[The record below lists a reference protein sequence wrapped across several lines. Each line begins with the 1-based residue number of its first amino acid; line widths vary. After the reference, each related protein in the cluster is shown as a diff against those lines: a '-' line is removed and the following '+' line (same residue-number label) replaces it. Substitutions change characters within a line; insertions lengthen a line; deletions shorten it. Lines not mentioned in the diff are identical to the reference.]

1 MDGVS
6 ATTGFSPFAEHDVAA
21 ILSPRKGDEIVNSFR
36 FWLATTAVFL
46 IALPDTGHACSLAQV
61 SLYEQF
67 SKHSRVFLGTVREK
81 IKEPVPGQGVYT
93 IFVDEAF
100 KGLPDKGKG
109 SGEIEVTLSENEQC
123 GLGKPKK
130 NGRILIFMNE
140 GDVVSTTSHSRLIW
154 LEAEQKEAN
163 LNPVMDDLVTLRQ
176 MLFPKHQKG
185 IVPDEETALHQ
196 ALKVLIPVFG
206 RAEVSKQM
214 PFKTTYLA
222 NAPSSDDRVW
232 RIKGTPKC
240 PNKKTE
246 DCRNSSYGADVNR
259 WSGNVVRVFT
269 GD

>member
-1 MDGVS
+1 MDDVS
-6 ATTGFSPFAEHDVAA
+6 ATTGSRPFAARRAAA
-21 ILSPRKGDEIVNSFR
+21 ILSLRKGDKLVSSFR
-36 FWLATTAVFL
+36 FWLTTTAVLL
-46 IALPDTGHACSLAQV
+46 IALPDTGRACSLAEV

-67 SKHSRVFLGTVREK
+67 SKHSRVFLGTVKER
-81 IKEPVPGQGVYT
+81 IKEPVPGQGVYK

-100 KGLPDKGKG
+100 KGLPDKSKG

-140 GDVVSTTSHSRLIW
+140 GDVVNTTSHSRLIW

-176 MLFPKHQKG
+176 MLFPKNQRG
-185 IVPDEETALHQ
+185 IVPDEDTALHQ

-222 NAPSSDDRVW
+222 NAPNSDERVW
-232 RIKGTPKC
+232 RIKGTPNC
-240 PNKKTE
+240 PSKKTKP
-246 DCRNSSYGADVNR
+246 CTGSYGADVNR
-259 WSGNVVRVFT
+259 WSGHVVRVFT